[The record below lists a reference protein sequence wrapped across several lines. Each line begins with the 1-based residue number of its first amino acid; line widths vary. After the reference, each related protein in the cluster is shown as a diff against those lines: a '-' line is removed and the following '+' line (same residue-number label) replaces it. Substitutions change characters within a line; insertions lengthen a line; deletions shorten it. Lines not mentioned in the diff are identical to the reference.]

1 VTFLRPCLCLVT
13 DRAAGGPDLAA
24 RVEAAVAGG
33 VDLVQVRDRA
43 LDGAALLAH
52 VEEVLAAARR
62 GARAR
67 GADVRVVVNR
77 RVDVALAAGA
87 DGAHLGW
94 DAMPPAAAR
103 ALLGPGAL
111 IGVSLHG
118 ADELAAL
125 AGAPLDYAHV
135 APIFDPLS
143 KPAERPALGLEGLRR
158 ACAGPLAVLAQG
170 GVAAANA
177 AACRAAGAAG
187 VAVTGAILL
196 APDPAAAARELRA
209 ALDGR

>member
-1 VTFLRPCLCLVT
+1 VT
-13 DRAAGGPDLAA
+13 DRAAGGAELAA

-33 VDLVQVRDRA
+33 VDLVQVRDRS
-43 LDGAALLAH
+43 LEGAALLAH
-52 VEEVLAAARR
+52 VDELLAAARR

-67 GADVRVVVNR
+67 GGAVRVVVNR

-87 DGAHLGW
+87 DGAHLGF

-125 AGAPLDYAHV
+125 AGAALDYAHV

-143 KPAERPALGLEGLRR
+143 KPAERPTLGLDGLGR

-170 GVAAANA
+170 GVTADNA
-177 AACRAAGAAG
+177 AACRRAGAAG

-196 APDPAAAARELRA
+196 APDPAAAARALRA

>member
-1 VTFLRPCLCLVT
+1 MT
-13 DRAAGGPDLAA
+13 DRAAGGADLEA

-43 LDGAALLAH
+43 LPGKALLAH
-52 VEEVLAAARR
+52 VEAVLAAARR

-67 GADVRVVVNR
+67 GAPVRVVVNR

-94 DAMPPAAAR
+94 DAMPAATAR
-103 ALLGPGAL
+103 ALLGPGAWL
-111 IGVSLHG
+111 GASLHG

-125 AGAPLDYAHV
+125 AGAPLDYVHV
-135 APIFDPLS
+135 APVFDPLS

-158 ACAGPLAVLAQG
+158 FCTGPFAVLAQG
-170 GVAAANA
+170 GVTADNA
-177 AACRAAGAAG
+177 AACREAGAAG

-196 APDPAAAARELRA
+196 APDPAGAARALRN
-209 ALDGR
+209 ALEGR